1 MDSAL
6 IKALNDS
13 GYQILKVKDSEL
25 VAKIVE
31 KLGVTFLYD
40 DLTPEFLLIKNQKA
54 LFVKKIMHRGDRF
67 FLNTEQ
73 GERIIQVS
81 TALKKCLMLANGQF
95 LNINNSI
102 TSKIFDIKDVAGT
115 KTKTYLFGKIKA
127 ITVKDLDLY
136 L

>member
-1 MDSAL
+1 M
-6 IKALNDS
+6 
-13 GYQILKVKDSEL
+13 
-25 VAKIVE
+25 AKIVE